1 MTINDNNKMVGA
13 YDVQDYLLDRA
24 NIHDTIFR
32 MILSFDTKTTKTLV
46 TSVYTPRPYIDYSE
60 VLGGSPQEMSSEVW
74 AKSLDPVL
82 DAFDS
87 TQHTVQ
93 DLLIE
98 LPQPTTKKAI
108 KQPQSCNVI
117 AYAVAWLYRRDSEG
131 QPRVMV
137 RRNGARYELEMVRVK
152 ELEEKGE
159 NPWRVSKHK
168 LVFTF
173 QDRNLAEAAPA

>member
-1 MTINDNNKMVGA
+1 MIAA
-13 YDVQDYLLDRA
+13 YDVQTYLLDRA

-32 MILSFDTKTTKTLV
+32 MIISFDTRQTSALV
-46 TSVYTPRPYIDYSE
+46 KSVYTPRPYIDYSE
-60 VLGGSPQEMSSEVW
+60 VLGGSPSEMSSEVW
-74 AKSLDPVL
+74 AKSLEPIL
-82 DAFDS
+82 GAFDS

-98 LPQPTTKKAI
+98 LPQPTSKKAI
-108 KQPQSCNVI
+108 KLPQTATVI

-137 RRNGARYELEMVRVK
+137 RRNGARYELELVRVK

-159 NPWRVSKHK
+159 NPWRISKHK
-168 LVFTF
+168 CIFTF
-173 QDRNLAEAAPA
+173 QDRNLNEAAPA